1 MQITCFPRHAAR
13 SRTEALRKEMS
24 HLLFLF
30 DSQGQKPESMNLID
44 VCEVYEIVE
53 LCIEMDK
60 TMRYARNAS

>member
-1 MQITCFPRHAAR
+1 
-13 SRTEALRKEMS
+13 MS

-30 DSQGQKPESMNLID
+30 DSQGQKPESMILID

-53 LCIEMDK
+53 LCIEKDK